1 MSAPVEP
8 SRMPSVERL
17 PPETAL
23 VVDDDPVCLRM
34 VVASIAAAGLFPVQA
49 SNGREAISL
58 FERYQPR
65 VVLLDRMMP
74 GVDGIDVC
82 RAIRASAVSDSTYV
96 IMLTSRDDMKSALEA
111 FDAGVD
117 DHVAKPFHPSELLAR
132 VRVGIRQIRLQRAL
146 REQVVIA
153 SRLTD
158 ELMSA
163 NAQLKRLASVDELT
177 GLLNRRGT
185 TERVAQAFSLA
196 RRHGTPLSIAM
207 IDLDDFKHVNDT
219 EGHAMGDEVL
229 RAVARSITSV
239 LRDSDV
245 SGRLGGDEF
254 VVALPHT
261 DIGQAEICITRM
273 QTALAIAPMLNRPD
287 GHRVTAS
294 IGLAQLGDQHTSVE
308 QLLADAD
315 NATYAAKRA
324 GRNRMAVAR
333 AA

>member
-1 MSAPVEP
+1 
-8 SRMPSVERL
+8 
-17 PPETAL
+17 
-23 VVDDDPVCLRM
+23 
-34 VVASIAAAGLFPVQA
+34 
-49 SNGREAISL
+49 
-58 FERYQPR
+58 
-65 VVLLDRMMP
+65 
-74 GVDGIDVC
+74 
-82 RAIRASAVSDSTYV
+82 
-96 IMLTSRDDMKSALEA
+96 MKSALEA

-146 REQVVIA
+146 REQVTIA
-153 SRLTD
+153 SRLTG

-185 TERVAQAFSLA
+185 TERIGHAFSLA
-196 RRHGTPLSIAM
+196 RRHRTPLSLAM
-207 IDLDDFKHVNDT
+207 IDLDDFKHVNDV

-229 RAVARSITSV
+229 RAVARAIASV
-239 LRDSDV
+239 LRESDI

-254 VVALPHT
+254 VIALPHT
-261 DIGQAEICITRM
+261 DLGQAEICITRM
-273 QTALAIAPMLNRPD
+273 QTALAISPMLTRPD

-294 IGLAQLGDQHTSVE
+294 IGLAQLAEHHSTAD

-315 NATYAAKRA
+315 NACYTAKHA
-324 GRNRMAVAR
+324 GRNRMARAR